1 MSVTR
6 NDVARKAGV
15 STATVSYVINNGP
28 RPVAPETRKRVLAA
42 IRELGYQP
50 NAVARNL
57 RLQRT
62 SLLGLIMPDTRNP
75 YFADVARGIEQ
86 VAFENGYTV
95 MLCHSGYDLQR
106 ELQYVDMLHIQR
118 VAGVIWV
125 PATDHFDPYYKL
137 MDYDVPT
144 VVVDRLVPNVQSL
157 AVLADNFHGGYL
169 ATEHLIQLG
178 HWRIAFISRP
188 VELSH
193 SQERL
198 RGYLAALADHG
209 IPADPALIARGGFR
223 MEDGYQAMEHLLKV
237 EDPPT
242 GLFAYNDIM
251 ALGALRALYDHGIA
265 VPRDFSLVGFD
276 DIGPAAFSYPS
287 LTTVCMPKF
296 EMGQRGA
303 QLLLAFINR
312 QDPPGEWLKPLPVH
326 LIVRES
332 TAPARPRGFD

>member
-1 MSVTR
+1 MPVTR

-15 STATVSYVINNGP
+15 STATVSYVINSGP
-28 RPVAPETRKRVLAA
+28 RPVSAETRERVLAA
-42 IRELGYQP
+42 IQELGYQP

-57 RLQRT
+57 RMQRT

-95 MLCHSGYDLQR
+95 MLCHSGYDLMR

-125 PATDHFDPYYKL
+125 PATEHFDPYHKL
-137 MDYDVPT
+137 MEYDVPT

-157 AVLADNFHGGYL
+157 AVLADNFRGGYL

-178 HWRIAFISRP
+178 HRRIAFISRP
-188 VELSH
+188 VDLTH
-193 SQERL
+193 SQERM
-198 RGYLAALADHG
+198 RGYLTALADHG
-209 IPADPALIARGGFR
+209 IPAQPEWVARGGFR
-223 MEDGYQAMEHLLKV
+223 MEDGYQAVESLLRLQ
-237 EDPPT
+237 EPPT
-242 GLFAYNDIM
+242 ALFAYNDTM
-251 ALGALRALYDHGIA
+251 ALGALRALYDHGLS

-287 LTTVCMPKF
+287 LTTVYMPKI

-303 QLLLAFINR
+303 ELLLAFINKE
-312 QDPPGEWLKPLPVH
+312 DPPAEWLQPLPVR
-326 LIVRES
+326 LVVRES
-332 TAPARPRGFD
+332 SGPAPA